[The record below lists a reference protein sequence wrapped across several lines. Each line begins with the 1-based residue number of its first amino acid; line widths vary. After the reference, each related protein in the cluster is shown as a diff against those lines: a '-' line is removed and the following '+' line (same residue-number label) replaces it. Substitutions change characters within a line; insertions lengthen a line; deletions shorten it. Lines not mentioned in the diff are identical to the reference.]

1 MEKSFYFYDLETSGV
16 SPKNDRIMQFAG
28 QRTNENLEPIGEP
41 TDLYIK
47 FSKDVMPQPDAV
59 MLTGITPQKTI
70 QEGITEAE
78 FTKYFE
84 EEVAE
89 PGTIFVGFNNIRFD
103 DEFIR
108 YIMYRNYH
116 DPYEWHWKDGR
127 SRWDILDVIRMTRAL
142 RPDGIFWPFDKDGK
156 STNKLESLTAVNN
169 LNHENAHTALSDVNA
184 TISIAKLIMEKQPK
198 LFKYLMNIREKSA
211 VRNLVTTGE
220 PFAYVSGKYESQYEK
235 MTVAVMAKELPD
247 KSGALVYDLRYNPDE
262 WANKSDDELL
272 EATATFNKRSE
283 NQIAKLPFKTLQ
295 YNKCPSVAPYSVVN
309 DECAE
314 RLSINREE
322 IASNFEKLQSSQ
334 DLIERVARLLGDQ
347 KKAFQA
353 SFIPD
358 ISDPDT
364 MLYDGFIPDADRA
377 EARRVAHLG
386 TTAIKGYAPDFEDNR
401 LNALFPLYK
410 ARNFPGSLN
419 DNERQIW
426 EDHVARRLFE
436 GSPNALEKFYK
447 RLGELFLKDNLT
459 TNQQYILQELKLYV
473 ESITPAD

>member
-28 QRTNENLEPIGEP
+28 QRTDENLDPIGEP

-47 FSKDVMPQPDAV
+47 FPKDVMPQPDAV

-78 FTKYFE
+78 FTRFFE
-84 EEVAE
+84 DEIAN

-108 YIMYRNYH
+108 YVMYRNYH

-142 RPDGIFWPFDKDGK
+142 RPDGILWPFDKDGK
-156 STNKLESLTAVNN
+156 STNKLESLTAVNG
-169 LNHENAHTALSDVNA
+169 LTHENAHTALSDVNA
-184 TISIAKLIMEKQPK
+184 TISLAKLVMEKQPK
-198 LFKYLMNIREKSA
+198 LFNYLLNIREKSA
-211 VRNLVTTGE
+211 VRKLVTAGE
-220 PFAYVSGKYESQYEK
+220 PFAYVSGKYESRYEK
-235 MTVAVMAKELPD
+235 MTVAVIASELPD
-247 KSGALVYDLRYNPDE
+247 KSGAIVYDLRYNPEE
-262 WANKSDDELL
+262 WKDKTDTEIL
-272 EATATFNKRSE
+272 EAISAVNKRSDNAE
-283 NQIAKLPFKTLQ
+283 ERLPFKTMQ
-295 YNKCPSVAPYSVVN
+295 YNKCPSVAPYGVVN
-309 DECAE
+309 DDCAE

-322 IASNFEKLQSSQ
+322 ISRNLDKLRSSKE
-334 DLIERVARLLGDQ
+334 LIERVARLLTDQ

-364 MLYDGFIPDADRA
+364 MLYDGFVPDADRA
-377 EARRVAHLG
+377 EARRVAKLG
-386 TTAIKGYAPDFEDNR
+386 LTAITGYAPDFEDAR

-410 ARNFPGSLN
+410 ARNFPGSLS
-419 DNERQIW
+419 DGERQVW
-426 EDHVARRLFE
+426 EEHVAKKLFD

-447 RLGELFLKDNLT
+447 RLGELFLRDNLNI
-459 TNQQYILQELKLYV
+459 NQQYLLQELKLYA